1 MKCVQKSACGVKG
14 ASTGNRLINGSQWAQ
29 KGPVGGPR
37 SRELAIMAAKITPVR
52 VVVKVVER
60 VVEKGGEKFGER
72 VTEKGIQKG
81 IQKSIQKKV
90 AKIALELGD
99 KTRVE
104 TRVEII
110 QIMKENPSITV
121 GEIAKATGLTI
132 KGVEWNIKGL
142 KQKGLIKRIGPNK
155 GGHWEVVKG

>member
-37 SRELAIMAAKITPVR
+37 SRELAIMA
-52 VVVKVVER
+52 VKVTPAMVGDK
-60 VVEKGGEKFGER
+60 VGER
-72 VTEKGIQKG
+72 VTEKG

-110 QIMKENPSITV
+110 KIMKENPRVTV
-121 GEIAKATGLTI
+121 GDIAKATGLTI
-132 KGVEWNIKGL
+132 KGVEWNIKDL

-155 GGHWEVVKG
+155 GGHWEAVKG

>member
-1 MKCVQKSACGVKG
+1 
-14 ASTGNRLINGSQWAQ
+14 
-29 KGPVGGPR
+29 
-37 SRELAIMAAKITPVR
+37 MA
-52 VVVKVVER
+52 VKVTPAR
-60 VVEKGGEKFGER
+60 VGDKVGER
-72 VTEKGIQKG
+72 VTEKG

-110 QIMKENPSITV
+110 KIMKENPRVTV
-121 GEIAKATGLTI
+121 GDIAKATGLTI
-132 KGVEWNIKGL
+132 KGVEWNIKDL

-155 GGHWEVVKG
+155 GGHWEAVKG